1 MPGGLRGWCGLWGT
15 GCAAMREPYS
25 KTHFYT
31 YRLTSYLAV
40 ASGRWTARWCDEAGH
55 AAPLGP
61 AWSTHQASPN
71 GLQRRAGATSD
82 LVRPTGSKRI
92 KPGPCRTRC
101 DEVLRRHMA
110 KSVPLDAAA
119 PPLSHPELVERWKS
133 TSSEVP
139 GSVDLFRAQN
149 RPPYAFERLI
159 SGFRCRSSTF
169 ISILINDSNPRLVTL
184 PAYLK
189 VSLVV

>member
-1 MPGGLRGWCGLWGT
+1 MDRGFEVPSVLRGWCGLCGT

-40 ASGRWTARWCDEAGH
+40 ASGRWTARWCDEAWNT
-55 AAPLGP
+55 APLGP

-92 KPGPCRTRC
+92 KPGPWRTRC

-119 PPLSHPELVERWKS
+119 RRLSHPELKKMRKS
-133 TSSEVP
+133 RSSEVECM
-139 GSVDLFRAQN
+139 SF
-149 RPPYAFERLI
+149 
-159 SGFRCRSSTF
+159 
-169 ISILINDSNPRLVTL
+169 
-184 PAYLK
+184 
-189 VSLVV
+189 